1 MIPAGTSATV
11 EVPATSANLGPGFD
25 SLGLALTWY
34 DRSRV
39 TVIDSG
45 VEVNVEG
52 EGADTVPRDATHL
65 VISTIHEALADLG
78 ASAPGLRLDAVNT
91 IPHGRGLG
99 SSSAALVGGLLLA
112 WGLARPDEPVDKVW
126 LLREA
131 ERREGHADNVAPAV
145 HGGFVITWSGALGD
159 DVNSGRRARSSR
171 VHPDVAALALVPQF
185 EVLTRTAR
193 SVLPNQ
199 VPFSVAVSNASR
211 AALLVHAMGEEPS
224 LFPAATADRLHQ
236 DYRAS
241 LMPQTMG
248 LVHKLRSG
256 NFGAFVSGAG
266 PTVLVLLDQAQ
277 WPRLRS
283 VVNELISDGSFA
295 CHELRPGIGARILK
309 TEPAANSKV

>member
-1 MIPAGTSATV
+1 MRTSLIPVGTSATV

-25 SLGLALTWY
+25 SLGLALSWY
-34 DRSRV
+34 DRSTV
-39 TVIDSG
+39 TVISSG
-45 VEVNVEG
+45 TEVLVEG
-52 EGADTVPRDATHL
+52 EGSDTVPRDSTHL
-65 VISTIHEALADLG
+65 VVTTIREALADLG
-78 ASAPGLRLDAVNT
+78 ASVPGLRLEAVNT

-112 WGLARPDEPVDKVW
+112 WGLARPDQAIDNVW

-131 ERREGHADNVAPAV
+131 ERREGHADNVGPAV

-159 DVNSGRRARSSR
+159 AADSGERARTSR

-236 DYRAS
+236 DYRAK
-241 LMPQTMG
+241 LMPETMT
-248 LVHKLRSG
+248 LVHRLRNQG
-256 NFGAFVSGAG
+256 FGAFVSGAG
-266 PTVLVLLDQAQ
+266 PTVLVLLDKTR
-277 WPRLRS
+277 WPHLRK
-283 VVNELISDGSFA
+283 VVEELTKDGAFVA
-295 CHELRPGIGARILK
+295 HELSPGQGCRIIS
-309 TEPAANSKV
+309 AH